1 MVYFRQSSTTV
12 PTQVGCEYDYF
23 MNLDQL
29 GAAFSRIA
37 QEVFKAAD
45 PQSCWAKILDLC
57 GQGSNERLADLDVN
71 ADVDAIRM
79 QLVKIFKTSPPPQ
92 NLGFFYFGLFER
104 RSGTGYYVSGYEAQ
118 DASDTLTSGEAPSF
132 CPARRNLSSRVLETV
147 DSEAERTPTERTTLT
162 YAVTFGA
169 GAVLSRFA
177 MLALQFRQP
186 VYVGF
191 DSGDFAR
198 IK

>member
-1 MVYFRQSSTTV
+1 
-12 PTQVGCEYDYF
+12 

-29 GAAFSRIA
+29 GAAFLRIA
-37 QEVFKAAD
+37 EEVCNATD
-45 PQSCWAKILDLC
+45 PQSCWSQILSLS
-57 GQGSNERLADLDVN
+57 GQSQNERLANLDMNV
-71 ADVDAIRM
+71 DIDAIHA
-79 QLVKIFKTSPPPQ
+79 QLAEIFKISPPPE
-92 NLGFFYFGLFER
+92 NLAFFYFGLFEHSSR
-104 RSGTGYYVSGYEAQ
+104 TGYYVSGYEAP
-118 DASDTLTSGEAPSF
+118 DAVGTLTRGDEPSF
-132 CPARRNLSSRVLETV
+132 FPPNRHLSSRVLKAIDAETL
-147 DSEAERTPTERTTLT
+147 TMPTKRNALT

-177 MLALQFRQP
+177 MLAFQLWQP